1 MTIFAYTRL
10 FIILN
15 KVRKMRDIYMSLLS
29 NFYFKADQRICNKN
43 GINAGYK
50 FAFQCNFK
58 EQPFLM
64 IGFTLVLSILL
75 FTLFYRIT

>member
-1 MTIFAYTRL
+1 M
-10 FIILN
+10 N
-15 KVRKMRDIYMSLLS
+15 KVRKMRDIYMSPLS
-29 NFYFKADQRICNKN
+29 KYYIKVGQRICNKN

-58 EQPFLM
+58 DQPFLM
-64 IGFTLVLSILL
+64 IGFTLVLSIIL